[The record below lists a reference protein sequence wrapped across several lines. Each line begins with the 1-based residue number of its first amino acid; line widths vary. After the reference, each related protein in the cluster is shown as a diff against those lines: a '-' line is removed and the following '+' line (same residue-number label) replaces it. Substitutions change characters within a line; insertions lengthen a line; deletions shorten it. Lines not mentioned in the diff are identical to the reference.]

1 LRTISSA
8 VVPPSSTPEVAA
20 HLRVLQDLSKDES
33 DGTSF
38 TEDEVEDVPGIDE
51 AEGEEDRLI
60 LSGGA
65 EKEGKTWDK
74 HHSRLTQAPNR
85 R

>member
-1 LRTISSA
+1 MPALRTISSA

-33 DGTSF
+33 DGTSL

-60 LSGGA
+60 LSGGCR
-65 EKEGKTWDK
+65 EG
-74 HHSRLTQAPNR
+74 RENVG
-85 R
+85 

>member
-1 LRTISSA
+1 M
-8 VVPPSSTPEVAA
+8 
-20 HLRVLQDLSKDES
+20 LQDLSKDES

-38 TEDEVEDVPGIDE
+38 TEAEVEDVPGIDE
-51 AEGEEDRLI
+51 AGGEEDRLI

-65 EKEGKTWDK
+65 EKEGKTWY
-74 HHSRLTQAPNR
+74 TQAPNR